1 MTAGFR
7 LLLSSLLT
15 PLLLVTVPAAA
26 QAAPQPAPQPAPRL
40 RVLTYNIHH
49 GEGTDGKLDLPR
61 IARVISDQKP
71 DLVSLQE
78 LDVKTRRTGGV
89 DEPAEL
95 AKLTGMK
102 VAFGK
107 GIDYQGGQYGNA
119 VLCRF
124 TIQSS
129 KVHPLPGKEAA
140 EKRCALAVV
149 VKPWPQGPALTF
161 VATHFDH
168 TRDETDRL
176 AQADEVRRLFTS
188 EEGAGPMILAG
199 DLNAAPASETMKRL
213 IGRWTDAGAETD
225 APTIP
230 SDEPRSRID
239 YVLFRPARVWH
250 VVDTTVLDEAVA
262 SDHRP
267 VLAVLEWRGEP
278 VVWDG
283 RAAAA
288 PGGRQR

>member
-1 MTAGFR
+1 MTASLQ
-7 LLLSSLLT
+7 LLLSTLLA
-15 PLLLVTVPAAA
+15 LLVPAGPASA
-26 QAAPQPAPQPAPRL
+26 QAPPPRL

-61 IARVISDQKP
+61 VARVIADQKP

-95 AKLTGMK
+95 ARLTGMNF
-102 VAFGK
+102 AFGK

-119 VLCRF
+119 ILSRF
-124 TIQSS
+124 PISS
-129 KVHPLPGKEAA
+129 TTVYPLPGKQGA
-140 EKRCALAVV
+140 EKRCALAAVV
-149 VKPWPQGPALTF
+149 RPWRQGPAITF

-176 AQADEVRRLFTS
+176 AQAAEVQRLFAEQDAAPPTL
-188 EEGAGPMILAG
+188 LAG
-199 DLNAAPASETMKRL
+199 DLNAVPASETMQRL
-213 IGRWTDAGAETD
+213 LTRWQDAGAQTN
-225 APTIP
+225 APTVP
-230 SDEPRSRID
+230 SEKPRSRID
-239 YVLFRPARVWH
+239 YVLLRPPRVWH
-250 VVDTTVLDEAVA
+250 VVETTVVGESVA

-278 VVWDG
+278 VIWDS
-283 RAAAA
+283 
-288 PGGRQR
+288 QK